1 MKTECP
7 HCGQHYEVDN
17 EYIGQV
23 VECTTCGKEFAVKA
37 GSDVATI
44 QAQRPGGKM
53 KALVCE
59 MCGSTDLIKQNG
71 LFVCQS
77 CGIKYSLEEARKMM
91 IDGTVNVAGTVK
103 VDMSEKLKNL
113 YTLARRARDENN
125 SQNAAKYYDLIL
137 LEDPQS
143 WEASFYQVYYKAML
157 CEIENTISAASAIQ
171 NRLKNTLTLISQS
184 VQDETERDAAFCE
197 VTDKA
202 TEIALILAT
211 AAAKH
216 FTNVNLKVQNNF
228 KAAERTNYAPSMMA
242 SAQICYTLGDL
253 LESFKVASKLSC
265 RAWKRA
271 ISIHVKCVPYQ
282 DGKTNCAII
291 ERYTA
296 KIRRTEHGYKHP
308 AIPSGCY
315 IATAV
320 YGSYDCPEV
329 WTLRRFRDYS
339 LGKSWYGRYFI
350 KMYYAISPKLVKLF
364 GHTRLFQLFWKKE
377 LDKLVKKLNRQG
389 VSSAP
394 YVDKNY

>member
-7 HCGQHYEVDN
+7 HCGQHYEVDE

-37 GSDVATI
+37 GSDVATV
-44 QAQRPGGKM
+44 QPQKTGGTI

-113 YTLARRARDENN
+113 YTLARRAKDENN
-125 SQNAAKYYDLIL
+125 SENAAKYYDLIL
-137 LEDPQS
+137 QENPES
-143 WEASFYQVYYKAML
+143 WEASFYQVYFKA
-157 CEIENTISAASAIQ
+157 CDCRIEEIASAASSIE
-171 NRLKNTLTLISQS
+171 NRLKNTMNLIVNH
-184 VQDETERDAAFCE
+184 VQNETEREAAFRE
-197 VTDKA
+197 ITNMTIKIASLFNNAMTNTYNGIDADIRGQFTDKYTKA
-202 TEIALILAT
+202 IFS
-211 AAAKH
+211 AAK
-216 FTNVNLKVQNNF
+216 
-228 KAAERTNYAPSMMA
+228 M
-242 SAQICYTLGDL
+242 CYTLGDL
-253 LESFKVASKLSC
+253 LDSFHRSKQLSCMAWKKAIAIHAKLS
-265 RAWKRA
+265 
-271 ISIHVKCVPYQ
+271 IN
-282 DGKTNCAII
+282 TNMLD
-291 ERYTA
+291 RYAA
-296 KIRRTEHGYKHP
+296 KIKQIEPDYNRP
-308 AIPSGCY
+308 SSGCY

-320 YGSYDCPEV
+320 YGAYDCPEV

-339 LGKSWYGRYFI
+339 LGKSWYGRLFI
-350 KMYYAISPKLVKLF
+350 KMYYAISPKLVKHF